1 MPQRGARL
9 DTERMESAAGTQPE
23 AHVDVEVKQRGSRSA
38 DLVLTIVG
46 LLLLIPAVLWMAWTP
61 MWLGAVVSKCG
72 GYPCND
78 IEVAGMAVAA
88 FGPPVVWVIALV
100 ASIVLIALRRRA
112 SWVAPIAFLLAI
124 GVNYAGAWLA
134 QSGADFL

>member
-1 MPQRGARL
+1 
-9 DTERMESAAGTQPE
+9 MESASGTQPQ
-23 AHVDVEVKQRGSRSA
+23 AHIDVESDRRGSRTA
-38 DLVLTIVG
+38 DLILTIVG
-46 LLLLIPAVLWMAWTP
+46 LLVLVPAVLWMAWTA

-100 ASIVLIALRRRA
+100 ASIVLLALRRRA
-112 SWVAPIAFLLAI
+112 SWVAPIAFLVAI
-124 GVNYAGAWLA
+124 GVNHAGAWLA
-134 QSGADFL
+134 QSGADLL